1 MSRIKRPDD
10 LVDFESPLFRLP
22 VNRVTRL
29 TGMILA
35 FEPEGRGFHPRWVGF
50 SMLYVDVG
58 GVVGGVV
65 ESLVTKKNGSRIR
78 IRYLPVPSP

>member
-1 MSRIKRPDD
+1 MVSRIKRPDD

-50 SMLYVDVG
+50 SMLYVDVIG
-58 GVVGGVV
+58 RCYTLVGG
-65 ESLVTKKNGSRIR
+65 GGGR
-78 IRYLPVPSP
+78 